1 MELTLKTSI
10 MVLSDKGIKEALEKG
25 QIILDPFEE
34 ENLQPASYDLHLDS
48 NLLLFDRGNN
58 SHIDVKKPMETLMVE
73 YKMNKNGY
81 IIHPKEFLLAN
92 IKEITGVD
100 EEHVGFLHGKS
111 SLARIGLLI
120 HATAGLLDP
129 GNELRL
135 TLEMYNLSPLPIKLY
150 PDMKIGQITFEQM
163 DYECERPYGSEG
175 LNSKY
180 KGDMKVKGSK
190 MYKNYLNAKE

>member
-1 MELTLKTSI
+1 
-10 MVLSDKGIKEALEKG
+10 MVLSDKGIRKALKAGE
-25 QIILDPFEE
+25 ITIDPFED
-34 ENLQPASYDLHLDS
+34 ENLQPASYDLHMS
-48 NLLLFDRGNN
+48 KTLLLFDRGNN
-58 SHIDVKKPMETLMVE
+58 SLIDIRKPMESLMVE
-73 YKMNKNGY
+73 HEMSDEGY
-81 IIHPKEFLLAN
+81 ILHPKEFVLGN

-100 EEHVGFLHGKS
+100 AGHVGFLHGKS

-150 PDMKIGQITFEQM
+150 PDMKIGQITFEKI
-163 DYECERPYGSEG
+163 DDKCERPYGSKG

-180 KGDMKVKGSK
+180 KGDMTVQGSK
-190 MYKNYLNAKE
+190 MYKNYTNEKK

>member
-1 MELTLKTSI
+1 

-25 QIILDPFEE
+25 QITLEPFEE

-58 SHIDVKKPMETLMVE
+58 SHIDIKKPMETLMIE
-73 YKMNKNGY
+73 HKMNEDGY
-81 IIHPKEFLLAN
+81 IIHPKEFVLGN
-92 IKEITGVD
+92 IQEITGVD

-150 PDMKIGQITFEQM
+150 PDMKIGQITFEKI
-163 DYECERPYGSEG
+163 DRKCERPYGSEG

-190 MYKNYLNAKE
+190 MYKNYLNAKK

>member
-1 MELTLKTSI
+1 
-10 MVLSDKGIKEALEKG
+10 MVLSDKGIKKALKLG
-25 QIILDPFEE
+25 QITLDPFDEG
-34 ENLQPASYDLHLDS
+34 NLQPCSYDLHMDK

-58 SHIDVKKPMETLMVE
+58 SLIDIKKPLDDLMVE
-73 YKMNKNGY
+73 HSMNGDGY
-81 IIHPKEFLLAN
+81 ILHPKEFVLGN

-100 EEHVGFLHGKS
+100 NQHVAFLHGKS

-129 GNELRL
+129 GNCMRL

-150 PDMKIGQITFEQM
+150 SDMKIGQITFERIDENCQ
-163 DYECERPYGSEG
+163 RPYGTKG

-180 KGDMKVKGSK
+180 KGDMKVQGSK
-190 MYKNYLNAKE
+190 MYKNYENEK

>member
-1 MELTLKTSI
+1 
-10 MVLSDKGIKEALEKG
+10 MVLSDKGIKKALKAGE
-25 QIILDPFEE
+25 INIDPFVEKD
-34 ENLQPASYDLHLDS
+34 LQPASYDLHMGTT
-48 NLLLFDRGNN
+48 LLLFDRGNN
-58 SHIDVKKPMETLMVE
+58 SHIDIKKPMETLMVE
-73 YKMNKNGY
+73 HEIDEDGY
-81 IIHPKEFLLAN
+81 ILHPKEFVLGN

-100 EEHVGFLHGKS
+100 DEHVGFLHGKS

-150 PDMKIGQITFEQM
+150 PDMKIGQITFERI
-163 DYECERPYGSEG
+163 DEKCERPYGSKG

-180 KGDMKVKGSK
+180 KGDMIVKGSK
-190 MYKNYLNAKE
+190 MYKNYTNEKE